1 MGREN
6 LFGKEFVRIE
16 SKFQRGSGV
25 HGGCGNPARA
35 FTIVETVVAT
45 LLLTLAVVALYAAFS
60 FGFGTIKLSREDLRA
75 GQILVQKLETLRVYD
90 WSRITNGYIPTDLT
104 ESFVTDG
111 AETYDV
117 AMEVTPAPVIE
128 SYSDTLRQVTV
139 SLSWESG
146 GVLRNRSMTTFVSK
160 DGLQTYKP

>member
-1 MGREN
+1 MGTRIF
-6 LFGKEFVRIE
+6 FGKEFVRIE
-16 SKFQRGSGV
+16 SKFQPGCSVR
-25 HGGCGNPARA
+25 GGCGNSARA
-35 FTIVETVVAT
+35 FTLVETMVAT

-60 FGFGTIKLSREDLRA
+60 FGFGTIKLSQEDLRA
-75 GQILVQKLETLRVYD
+75 DQILVQKLETLRVYD
-90 WSRITNGYIPTDLT
+90 WSKITSGYIPTDLT
-104 ESFVTDG
+104 VSFSTNGGV
-111 AETYDV
+111 TYDV
-117 AMEVTPAPVIE
+117 AIEVTPAPVIE